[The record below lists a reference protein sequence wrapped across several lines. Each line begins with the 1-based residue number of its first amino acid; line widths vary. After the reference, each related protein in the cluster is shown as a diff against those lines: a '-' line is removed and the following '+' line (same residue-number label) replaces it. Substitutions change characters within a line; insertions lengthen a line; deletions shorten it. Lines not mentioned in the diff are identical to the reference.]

1 MAGKRFFMASA
12 AFAATLVLVAAPLA
26 AYAQSADDGD
36 DDDQAAELAQDI
48 GCVATYDVIL
58 ANARGHKISALPSI
72 QKARDLALNAFR
84 EDSDLPDEQV
94 RAEITQA
101 EQALPQMLQETHQS
115 LADYKAVCDATFGA
129 DPFAD
134 SDKTVL

>member
-1 MAGKRFFMASA
+1 MAGKRFFMAGVVLAS
-12 AFAATLVLVAAPLA
+12 TLVLASAPLA
-26 AYAQSADDGD
+26 AHAQSAGDGD

-58 ANARGHKISALPSI
+58 ANAHGHKIAALPSI
-72 QKARDLALNAFR
+72 QKSRDVALNAFR
-84 EDSDLPDEQV
+84 EDSDLPDDQV
-94 RAEITQA
+94 RAEIAQA

-134 SDKTVL
+134 SDATPL